1 MPDTIHDYSRLQ
13 SDIRLWCARNDTDF
27 VSAVPEFIHMAEQR
41 IFFGSGDPYP
51 SDPVRVLSMKV
62 RLPIEIRSSSGTV
75 SLPSDYLEQSSLV
88 LDSDL
93 SKRLTYRPE
102 EEFDSL
108 ISQGGQPSVFTIK
121 GAVLIVK
128 PVPDDN
134 PTVILTYYKQF
145 PKLVNDDDTNT
156 ILQDQPSIYLKASL
170 IEAYS
175 FIRNIQERDEA
186 YKSYIAAANGVS
198 LLTRKS
204 LQGVRLS
211 PVIPDTNTL
220 PQGARGF

>member
-13 SDIRLWCARNDTDF
+13 ADIRLWCARNDTDF
-27 VSAVPEFIHMAEQR
+27 VSALPEFIHMAEQR

-51 SDPVRVLSMKV
+51 SDPVRVLQMKV
-62 RLPIEIRSSSGTV
+62 RLPITFTNGV
-75 SLPSDYLEQSSLV
+75 APLPSDYLEQSSLV

-108 ISQGGQPSVFTIK
+108 FSQGTQPSVFTIK
-121 GAVLIVK
+121 GSVILVK
-128 PVPDDN
+128 PANTDD
-134 PTVILTYYKQF
+134 TDTAILTYYKQF
-145 PKLVNDDDTNT
+145 PKLQNDTDTND
-156 ILQDQPSIYLKASL
+156 IMQNQPSIYLRASL

-175 FIRNIQERDEA
+175 FIRNIEQRDEA
-186 YKSYIAAANGVS
+186 YKAYIAAANGIS
-198 LLTRKS
+198 MLTRKS

-211 PVIPDTNTL
+211 PTIPGTNTL